1 MTEPEPDGPGTPKE
15 PKLRSRDWVLQPLVG
30 IATICLM
37 AILTESIARQLLPD
51 GVSSLHL
58 IQCTVHNDTPAGAR
72 AIPNSV
78 CWEKLPEGPPAEY
91 EFNRCGDRAGME
103 CQPKPSETYRIVM
116 TGTSM
121 AVGRYVHRENTF
133 AALLPTE
140 LSRQTGRKI
149 ELYNESLMQGFP
161 ISTALRFNEIL
172 AAQPDMVLWILT
184 PLDLEVTPDSLS
196 KNLPPALPESAGKPL
211 SMARAWYLLKT
222 AYVNDSISEVLRAH
236 FNRTQSALLLRHL
249 LYESQSLYV
258 KSFLMGS
265 EDADFLRINPS
276 AEWLNKLKEFDS
288 DAAEVES
295 RAAAAKV
302 PLVAVLVPNRAQA
315 AMISMGEWP
324 VGYNPYKLNDQVRSI
339 VTSHGGIYCDILP
352 GFRAIPNPE
361 QYYFPVDGHPN
372 AEGHTMISALLAR
385 ELTNGAV
392 PALRVAAQ
400 PQVAQRQG
408 R

>member
-1 MTEPEPDGPGTPKE
+1 MAHSNAGNPANLKE
-15 PKLRSRDWVLQPLVG
+15 EKLPRRDWILLPL
-30 IATICLM
+30 ICL
-37 AILTESIARQLLPD
+37 LTLFFAAVSAESIANRVFNSSETSLNSCLVLND
-51 GVSSLHL
+51 ASTGVR
-58 IQCTVHNDTPAGAR
+58 G
-72 AIPNSV
+72 IPNSV
-78 CWEKLPEGPPAEY
+78 CWEKIPEGQWTEY
-91 EFNRCGDRAGME
+91 RFDKCGYREGIE
-103 CQPKPSETYRIVM
+103 CGPKPPGTYRIVM
-116 TGTSM
+116 
-121 AVGRYVHRENTF
+121 VGSSFALGENVPVEKAF
-133 AALLPTE
+133 ATLLPAE
-140 LSRQTGRKI
+140 LSRQTGRRV
-149 ELYNESLMQGFP
+149 ELYNEGMGYGFARN
-161 ISTALRFNEIL
+161 TALRFNDVL

-352 GFRAIPNPE
+352 GFRALPNPE

-372 AEGHTMISALLAR
+372 AEGHTIISALLAR